1 MFNVIQLYA
10 ANIYL
15 SLSLKQTFMKK
26 LMCPI
31 AFLLMAILPATNKAE
46 AQQYKLRQSTSVMGM
61 KVESTVYVKGMRKR
75 TESAGMMGMA
85 NTVEVLQCD
94 LKRTIRIND
103 KKKVYMIV
111 PFSSDEEV
119 IDENEKAV
127 KPVVTTRPVTTT
139 QKGGTIYMYYN
150 ITDTGERKKMYNFT
164 ARHVWTSQKMKPSAD
179 ACTMKDSM
187 IIRTDGWYIDLPEF
201 NCPTE
206 YKPNTA
212 SMPSQQQKPDCMD
225 KFVTRKSGKGKLGFP
240 LIQTTTMIMGD
251 GKGKTTEFTTAL
263 ETLEFS
269 TAKLDSTLF
278 TIPAGYL
285 EVKTDAEMQDE
296 FNMNDAINQAKKM
309 GEEMANK
316 PVTEEKASGKIRV
329 GVYEP
334 KGEGGFSASELQRY
348 LASTLNSGKIE
359 AIPVASEEDAR
370 KFNCDYSLNTEFT
383 RVKSGSKMGGM
394 LKVVKN
400 ADPNA
405 ASSFTIENSM
415 LLKNLADGSVRLQ
428 QKIEGKYN
436 GKIDE
441 AAKRSLEEESQLVLK
456 TIN

>member
-1 MFNVIQLYA
+1 
-10 ANIYL
+10 
-15 SLSLKQTFMKK
+15 MKK
-26 LMCPI
+26 IMCSA
-31 AFLLMAILPATNKAE
+31 AFLFLMAILPASNKAE
-46 AQQYKLRQSTSVMGM
+46 AQQYKLRQSTSIMGM

-94 LKRTIRIND
+94 LRRTIRIND

-111 PFSSDEEV
+111 PFASDEDV
-119 IDENEKAV
+119 IDENEKPV
-127 KPVVTTRPVTTT
+127 KPVTTTKPVTNT
-139 QKGGTIYMYYN
+139 QKGGTIYMYYK

-164 ARHVWTSQKMKPSAD
+164 ARHVWTSQKIKPSAD

-187 IIRTDGWYIDLPEF
+187 MIRTDGWYIDLPEF
-201 NCPTE
+201 NCPTQ

-212 SMPSQQQKPDCMD
+212 SMPQQQKPDCLD
-225 KFVTRKSGKGKLGFP
+225 KFVSRTSGKGKLGFP

-251 GKGKTTEFTTAL
+251 GKGKTTEFTTSL
-263 ETLEFS
+263 ETLELT

-278 TIPAGYL
+278 TIPAGYR
-285 EVKTDAEMQDE
+285 EVMTDAEMQDE

-316 PVTEEKASGKIRV
+316 PVTEEKTPGKIRV

-334 KGEGGFSASELQRY
+334 KGEGGFSAGELQRY

-370 KFNCDYSLNTEFT
+370 KFKCDYSLNTEFT
-383 RVKSGSKMGGM
+383 RVKSGSKVGGL
-394 LKVVKN
+394 LKAVKN

-436 GKIDE
+436 GKIDD
-441 AAKRSLEEESQLVLK
+441 AAKRSLEEESQLVIR